1 MTVIDC
7 IGKYVDQ
14 AKARVPIF
22 TNEIYNYVEQK
33 LPNVKKNLF
42 NEYIIR
48 YAKANPTFVRHKRG
62 IYYKTVVTP
71 FGKAG
76 ISYPDLIKKVYLTNG
91 DNVIGYE
98 SGPSYMNKIGL
109 TTQIPSHSSIE
120 KYEELKRLYNAEEWL
135 TVRETVLQNIWKNNR
150 ELLPEILLREGVKDR
165 LLKLAVS
172 YPGLYYIQ
180 KYEKDLKQEYAEEIL
195 GKYKVEFQKLTES
208 ASTRATYRE
217 IAKQLRKLSRYDEGK
232 ELVRELVA
240 EWKEKYPKRKAMME
254 ELDKVIVTNP
264 KERG

>member
-109 TTQIPSHSSIE
+109 TTQIPSH
-120 KYEELKRLYNAEEWL
+120 
-135 TVRETVLQNIWKNNR
+135 
-150 ELLPEILLREGVKDR
+150 
-165 LLKLAVS
+165 
-172 YPGLYYIQ
+172 
-180 KYEKDLKQEYAEEIL
+180 
-195 GKYKVEFQKLTES
+195 
-208 ASTRATYRE
+208 TY
-217 IAKQLRKLSRYDEGK
+217 
-232 ELVRELVA
+232 
-240 EWKEKYPKRKAMME
+240 
-254 ELDKVIVTNP
+254 IVT
-264 KERG
+264 ERTKYASFG